1 MSTNRSGLANPTPGN
16 PPVTLTALAQNR
28 ARQRGLLIPDGS
40 AVTGKRFNPKTS
52 IDVSDCLLALYRHP
66 HPESEFAC
74 ADSLSGLSQLA
85 PADASADAGE
95 AKK

>member
-1 MSTNRSGLANPTPGN
+1 MQLLLARYVHHHPESENPLSLGF
-16 PPVTLTALAQNR
+16 LT
-28 ARQRGLLIPDGS
+28 
-40 AVTGKRFNPKTS
+40 PKTS
-52 IDVSDCLLALYRHP
+52 IDVSDCLLALYQHP

-85 PADASADAGE
+85 SADASADAGE

>member
-1 MSTNRSGLANPTPGN
+1 MSG
-16 PPVTLTALAQNR
+16 VTFPSTFQVQLDPL
-28 ARQRGLLIPDGS
+28 
-40 AVTGKRFNPKTS
+40 NPKTS
-52 IDVSDCLLALYRHP
+52 IDVSDCLLALYQHP

-74 ADSLSGLSQLA
+74 ANSLSGLSQLA